1 MTSHQ
6 RESVPP
12 ASEPPTSPISK
23 SVSQKIPVPPSA
35 IPVRVSD
42 LASSEFSH
50 DSSSIAEDDEE
61 SDIDRRQVSSNVLE
75 NEIGTDKTINL
86 LKDINAEIE
95 GAGYEADLSE
105 AAKNE
110 EKKSMEF
117 HKPLLFLLH
126 LYRHLHRHI
135 ILILII
141 HQMKQKFLK
150 LILNRKSRIHQ
161 FQVVL
166 LQFLSPFLLLSCSC
180 SCSYFSSGS
189 SSSYSRIQCICSIP
203 K

>member
-12 ASEPPTSPISK
+12 ASEPPISPISK

-35 IPVRVSD
+35 IPARVSD

-61 SDIDRRQVSSNVLE
+61 SDIDRHQVSSNVLE

-105 AAKNE
+105 AAKMKKE
-110 EKKSMEF
+110 KSMEF
-117 HKPLLFLLH
+117 HKPPVSSAPVPPPPPPH
-126 LYRHLHRHI
+126 HPHPSYIRR
-135 ILILII
+135 
-141 HQMKQKFLK
+141 
-150 LILNRKSRIHQ
+150 NR
-161 FQVVL
+161 
-166 LQFLSPFLLLSCSC
+166 SP
-180 SCSYFSSGS
+180 
-189 SSSYSRIQCICSIP
+189 
-203 K
+203 